1 MNNIYVFV
9 SQSNGQV
16 AIEESETPLPK
27 DDVLRKAYAFQSS
40 GLIYSL
46 HLESESDIKMEHMK
60 IRAGEKKP
68 DE

>member
-1 MNNIYVFV
+1 
-9 SQSNGQV
+9 
-16 AIEESETPLPK
+16 
-27 DDVLRKAYAFQSS
+27 
-40 GLIYSL
+40 LIYSL